1 MVVSSKRTF
10 SEFVATNNKS
20 GASNNI
26 RANAPSKIT
35 LVSKSLVPRG
45 VPFKLLKT
53 SGCSS
58 AIPKDVNYT
67 NLYNSI
73 QTRSDGLSLIATAAV
88 AFDPEFRGSSS
99 DEQSDAAISV
109 SEEEFASSAAPFGYC
124 YGAGSS
130 TSSFGQRRGMLGAT
144 DAAANFCI
152 GTGSV
157 APAKPTIAAAAV
169 AATTTTTTSTTNA
182 AVHSSNGSRTASFSS
197 SRRYAVPKADL
208 VARERCFDYVVQA
221 IDEVWARYCDTT
233 TSAEEMV
240 YGDLSNDAARYSQH
254 VKSGTFHSPRTSS
267 SVVLDNVEDTGC
279 AKSVRE
285 ETGFTLGH
293 KRAPSVN
300 DTVSASAL
308 EYDETGYKSEA
319 ASPAEY
325 DTDSSECRMVSNLP
339 DSVRLQ
345 SLKCRL
351 ARAKE
356 DLERHYDSREYSH
369 CVSFWRRWDMIK
381 YSAVEVMEDDDDD
394 DVVEATLDELEQ
406 GRCYTE

>member
-10 SEFVATNNKS
+10 SEFVASNNKS
-20 GASNNI
+20 STSDNIHTGA
-26 RANAPSKIT
+26 PPKIT

-53 SGCSS
+53 GSS

-67 NLYNSI
+67 DFYNSI

-88 AFDPEFRGSSS
+88 AFDPEFSGSSS
-99 DEQSDAAISV
+99 NDHSDAAISV
-109 SEEEFASSAAPFGYC
+109 SEEEFANSMPSSGYC
-124 YGAGSS
+124 YGVGSS
-130 TSSFGQRRGMLGAT
+130 TSSFGHHTGVLGAS
-144 DAAANFCI
+144 DAINNSCI
-152 GTGSV
+152 GTGS
-157 APAKPTIAAAAV
+157 AP
-169 AATTTTTTSTTNA
+169 TTNA
-182 AVHSSNGSRTASFSS
+182 TPTASAVVYSPNGSRPASFSS

-240 YGDLSNDAARYSQH
+240 YGDLSNDAARNSQH
-254 VKSGTFHSPRTSS
+254 VTSS
-267 SVVLDNVEDTGC
+267 SVVPDNIEDTGC
-279 AKSVRE
+279 TESARE
-285 ETGFTLGH
+285 KTGFSLGH
-293 KRAPSVN
+293 KRALSVN
-300 DTVSASAL
+300 DTVSTSAL

-319 ASPAEY
+319 ASPAGY